1 MRCGMPSGLWE
12 RMHAQGRIRKKRGNM
27 NKIISF
33 FICDEPIAKQFLKNK
48 PITNI
53 CLTCVICLLMIGN
66 IWRAS
71 GAAWGMIPL
80 LALVLAATVFV
91 YKLLLNF
98 GSDVHLSY
106 NETAGIILPYTAFS
120 AVVTVVFRMAFPLAA
135 VQDVVYILLLVWNTY
150 VFIRLN
156 LLVVNKPKKTF
167 GIVAFIMCVILLLN
181 VVSRFLKW

>member
-1 MRCGMPSGLWE
+1 
-12 RMHAQGRIRKKRGNM
+12 
-27 NKIISF
+27 
-33 FICDEPIAKQFLKNK
+33 
-48 PITNI
+48 
-53 CLTCVICLLMIGN
+53 MIGN

-120 AVVTVVFRMAFPLAA
+120 AVVTVVFRMAFSLAA

-156 LLVVNKPKKTF
+156 LLVVNKPKKAF